1 MSFRHPFDVLLSK
14 LFPSQIMTDSR
25 MKKNYSPMRN
35 GSTIGSVI
43 KKIRLPIRTKITL
56 PCLILALIIAI
67 AASVMAFKII
77 LENINERFN
86 NQLYEAR
93 LIASRE
99 MVNEEQRM
107 VETLRLI
114 ANPEGISQAI
124 TDQDSQTLR
133 NLSLG
138 IAINNQE
145 EFVEFL
151 DTDGLIL
158 LSMQHKTGGRLEE
171 YVSSTGGEAIQRD
184 WPFVRAVLEGRSD
197 EYGNK
202 FAGYAQAPWGNY
214 FYVTGPVFNDTDN
227 QIGVVLI
234 GKSLETLALQIRTKT
249 LGQVTFYDLSGTPL
263 ISTLPADVSP
273 LSETEATTIL
283 TNQDDSSFR
292 SNGGDR
298 EMQFESLNY
307 SELLGPWEIRS
318 KIDIGILG
326 VSLAQ
331 NKLVSASLPTQGV
344 ILALVS
350 ISLFFIIF
358 IGTNLSRLITTPIIT
373 LVTASKEVASGNL
386 DIQVDSRSND
396 EIELLALNFNQ
407 MVTNLDKSQKDLL
420 GAYDTTLV
428 GWCKALE
435 LKDYET
441 EGHTLRVAELAVN
454 LARAYGLSEADI
466 KHIRRGALL
475 HDIGKVGVP
484 DNILLKPGPLTD
496 EDWKVMR
503 KHPQMGYDMLK
514 GIEYL
519 RPALDIPYYHHE
531 HWDGNGYPNGLK
543 GKEIPLAARLFSIVD
558 SWDALTSNRPYR
570 KKFSDSATK
579 ETILSEKGTRFD
591 PELVDFFMA
600 FMSQK
605 IMSNG

>member
-1 MSFRHPFDVLLSK
+1 
-14 LFPSQIMTDSR
+14 
-25 MKKNYSPMRN
+25 MKKNYPQIHN
-35 GSTIGSVI
+35 ESTLGSVI
-43 KKIRLPIRTKITL
+43 KKILPGYGSTQIRLPIRTKITL
-56 PCLILALIIAI
+56 PYLILAIIVAI
-67 AASVMAFKII
+67 AASVMAYKIV
-77 LENINERFN
+77 LENIDERFN

-114 ANPEGISQAI
+114 ANTEGISQAI
-124 TDQDSQTLR
+124 VDQDIETLR
-133 NLSLG
+133 NLSIG
-138 IAINNQE
+138 IAINNQV

-171 YVSSTGGEAIQRD
+171 YVTSTGGEAIQRD
-184 WPFVRAVLEGRSD
+184 WPFVQTVLEGKSD

-202 FAGYAQAPWGNY
+202 FAGYTQAPWGNY
-214 FYVTGPVFNDTDN
+214 FYVTGPIFNDTGN
-227 QIGVVLI
+227 QIGVILI

-249 LGQVTFYDLSGTPL
+249 LGQVTFYTLSGIPL

-273 LSETEATTIL
+273 LPVTEVTTIL
-283 TNQDDSSFR
+283 TNQDNSSFR

-298 EMQFESLNY
+298 EMQFEGLNY

-318 KIDIGILG
+318 KIDIGIMG

-331 NKLVSASLPTQGV
+331 NKLVSASLPTRVV
-344 ILALVS
+344 ILALAS
-350 ISLFFIIF
+350 ISLVFIIVVG
-358 IGTNLSRLITTPIIT
+358 INLSRLITTPIIS

-386 DIQVDSRSND
+386 NIQVDSRSND

-407 MVTNLDKSQKDLL
+407 MVTNLDKSQKDLV
-420 GAYDTTLV
+420 GAYDTTLE
-428 GWCKALE
+428 GWCRALE
-435 LKDYET
+435 LKDNET
-441 EGHTLRVAELAVN
+441 EGHTLRVADLTVK
-454 LARAYGLSEADI
+454 LARAYGLSEDEI
-466 KHIRRGALL
+466 IHIRRGALL

-484 DNILLKPGPLTD
+484 DNILRKQGSLTD

-503 KHPQMGYDMLK
+503 QHPQMAYNMLK
-514 GIEYL
+514 DIEYL
-519 RPALDIPYYHHE
+519 RLALDIPYYHHE
-531 HWDGNGYPNGLK
+531 HWDGRGYPNRLK

-558 SWDALTSNRPYR
+558 SWDALTSDRPYR
-570 KKFSDSATK
+570 NKLSIPATQK
-579 ETILSEKGTRFD
+579 IIIAEKGTQFD

-600 FMSQK
+600 FILQK
-605 IMSNG
+605 IMSIG